1 MEYQSAIDALLAQA
15 RAVLDRVEPGR
26 LDGELA
32 VGAVLIDIRPV
43 EQRQRDGELTGAI
56 IIDRN
61 VLEWRLD
68 PTSPDRLPV
77 ASSAH
82 IRYILV
88 CNQGYSSSLAA
99 ATLRDLGLS
108 RATDLV
114 GGFQALL
121 AYQESR

>member
-1 MEYQSAIDALLAQA
+1 MVYQSAIDALLAQA

-43 EQRQRDGELTGAI
+43 DQRQRDGELTGAI